1 MTSQVITASNGD
13 VRLRRELGLFSAIS
27 MIVGVMIGSG
37 VFVSPS
43 SALAHSGSVGFC
55 LLVWAI
61 CGVISLLGALA
72 FAELGTVVPRS
83 GAEYAYFLESFGDK
97 NKFWGPL
104 PAFVCS
110 WVYVVVLRPAEVAVI
125 VLTFAEYAVQ
135 PFVSCNQGDL
145 IKKIVALLA
154 IGLITFINITSVKLY
169 VKLQNVFATC
179 KVVACLVVIAGGLF
193 ELWQGRVERLSS
205 GFAGTTTSPGSI
217 ALAFYSGLWA
227 YDGWSSVTT
236 VTEEIQKPEVNI
248 PRSIAIAVP
257 LITAL
262 YVSMNAAYLAVL
274 DIPEM
279 IASPAVGLAFGERA
293 LGPFAC
299 VIPLGVAI
307 STFGCALSIQFGVT
321 RLCYVAAQEGHMA
334 QALSYVHITRMTPAP
349 AVALQG
355 IISAA
360 FMLSGDVIALIDF
373 ASFLIWFFYGC
384 AMVSL
389 LVLRKS
395 KANVHRPYKV
405 PTIIPIFIL
414 LVAVFLS
421 VMPIA
426 TDPSPKFLFAV
437 GFILSGVAVYIPLV
451 YYKKKPSWMEGLTYL
466 IQVLFEV
473 VPPKISDD

>member
-1 MTSQVITASNGD
+1 M
-13 VRLRRELGLFSAIS
+13 
-27 MIVGVMIGSG
+27 
-37 VFVSPS
+37 
-43 SALAHSGSVGFC
+43 
-55 LLVWAI
+55 
-61 CGVISLLGALA
+61 
-72 FAELGTVVPRS
+72 
-83 GAEYAYFLESFGDK
+83 
-97 NKFWGPL
+97 
-104 PAFVCS
+104 
-110 WVYVVVLRPAEVAVI
+110 
-125 VLTFAEYAVQ
+125 
-135 PFVSCNQGDL
+135 
-145 IKKIVALLA
+145 
-154 IGLITFINITSVKLY
+154 
-169 VKLQNVFATC
+169 
-179 KVVACLVVIAGGLF
+179 
-193 ELWQGRVERLSS
+193 SS

-451 YYKKKPSWMEGLTYL
+451 YYKKKPSWMGMY
-466 IQVLFEV
+466 
-473 VPPKISDD
+473 